1 MFTIAGGILLALAA
15 LYLWPVTLGLLGGF
29 LTFWVV
35 TILLSLM
42 GLSDVAL
49 VGGLLAAVAVGIAI
63 PVKIYKA
70 LYG

>member
-42 GLSDVAL
+42 GLSDAAL